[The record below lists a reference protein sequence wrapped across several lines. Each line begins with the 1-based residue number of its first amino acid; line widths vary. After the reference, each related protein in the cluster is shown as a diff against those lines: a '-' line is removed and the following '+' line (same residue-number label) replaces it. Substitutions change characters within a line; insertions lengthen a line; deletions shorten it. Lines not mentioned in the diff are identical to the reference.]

1 MKHDTPSPTVRKLL
15 VLPEDMARRI
25 ADYRFGQRIPS
36 ESEATRRLIDI
47 GLAAAQQPQ
56 EVIQR

>member
-1 MKHDTPSPTVRKLL
+1 MKCDAPSPTVKKLL

-36 ESEATRRLIDI
+36 ANEAVRRLITL
-47 GLAAAQQPQ
+47 GLAAEQQPQ
-56 EVIQR
+56 EVTQR

>member
-1 MKHDTPSPTVRKLL
+1 MKYDVSSPTVKKLL

-36 ESEATRRLIDI
+36 VNEAMRRLIDL
-47 GLAAAQQPQ
+47 GLSAAQQPQ
-56 EVIQR
+56 EASQ